1 MGFFQDFKKF
11 ALKSN
16 LVDVS
21 VAFVMGAAFSK
32 VSDSFVQ
39 GIFTPPLALFTKDMN
54 FKGLRWTLRKG
65 VEPVKDATGKVIQEG
80 VAEVAIMLGDF
91 LNAAINFLI
100 VAFAMFL
107 VIRGMQALIKKEET
121 KPTEP
126 PAPSKEEILLTE
138 IRDAIRSKN
147 NIA

>member
-1 MGFFQDFKKF
+1 MGFLQDFKQF

-54 FKGLRWTLRKG
+54 FKGLKWVLRKG
-65 VEPVKDATGKVIQEG
+65 IEPVKDADGNVIKEG
-80 VAEVAIMLGDF
+80 IAEVAIMLGDF
-91 LNAAINFLI
+91 LNASINFLI

-107 VIRGMQALIKKEET
+107 VIKAMSALMHKE
-121 KPTEP
+121 KAAPAAP
-126 PAPSKEEILLTE
+126 PAPTKEEILLTE

-147 NIA
+147 L